1 MKVLAFRAVL
11 SLPWI
16 ENAAQNPK
24 GLFSNEN
31 YLENENNKQ
40 RIVIILG
47 PTASGKTDLA
57 VRLAE
62 RFDGEIVNADS
73 MQVYRGMDIGTA
85 KPSLELRREIPHHL
99 IDIVDPD
106 MNFSASDFRREATRA
121 IEEIAGRGKNVFI
134 VGGTGLYIRVL
145 LQGLVDS
152 PSGAGE
158 VREELEEKAT
168 REGNEALLNELN
180 RVDPVT
186 AALLHPNDRIRII
199 RALEVH
205 RLTGVPISRE
215 RSAHGF
221 SGDYY
226 RALKIGLTVERREL
240 YGRIDSRVEGMI
252 AKGLVAEVKTL
263 LDRGFSPRLKALRS
277 IGYRQ
282 ICAYISG
289 ENSLDEAI
297 RLIKRDTRHYAKRQ
311 MTWFNNDNEIKWVEY
326 SDIFASIYNYVI
338 EFFA

>member
-1 MKVLAFRAVL
+1 
-11 SLPWI
+11 
-16 ENAAQNPK
+16 
-24 GLFSNEN
+24 
-31 YLENENNKQ
+31 
-40 RIVIILG
+40 
-47 PTASGKTDLA
+47 
-57 VRLAE
+57 
-62 RFDGEIVNADS
+62 
-73 MQVYRGMDIGTA
+73 
-85 KPSLELRREIPHHL
+85 
-99 IDIVDPD
+99 
-106 MNFSASDFRREATRA
+106 
-121 IEEIAGRGKNVFI
+121 
-134 VGGTGLYIRVL
+134 
-145 LQGLVDS
+145 
-152 PSGAGE
+152 
-158 VREELEEKAT
+158 LEEKAT

-186 AALLHPNDRIRII
+186 AALLHPNDRVRII
-199 RALEVH
+199 RALEVY

-215 RSAHGF
+215 RIAHGF

-252 AKGLVAEVKTL
+252 AKGLVEEVKTL

-289 ENSLDEAI
+289 EYSLDEAI